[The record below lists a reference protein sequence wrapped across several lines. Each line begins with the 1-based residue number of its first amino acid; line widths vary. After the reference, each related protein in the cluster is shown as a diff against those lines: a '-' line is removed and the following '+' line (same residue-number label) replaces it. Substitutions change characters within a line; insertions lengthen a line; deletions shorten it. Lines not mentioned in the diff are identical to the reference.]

1 MGEVRTELPT
11 RGMTKE
17 GPDNF
22 TYRGG
27 SGARQ
32 LTPKVR
38 VGVTKG
44 EAGKREIRSLGLT
57 YTRY

>member
-1 MGEVRTELPT
+1 MREVRTELLT
-11 RGMTKE
+11 RDMTKE

-27 SGARQ
+27 SEARQ
-32 LTPKVR
+32 PTPKVR

-44 EAGKREIRSLGLT
+44 EAGER
-57 YTRY
+57 

>member
-1 MGEVRTELPT
+1 MREVRTELLA
-11 RGMTKE
+11 RDMTKE
-17 GPDNF
+17 GRGNL

-38 VGVTKG
+38 AGVTKG
-44 EAGKREIRSLGLT
+44 EAGEREIRSLGLT
-57 YTRY
+57 YTRC

>member
-1 MGEVRTELPT
+1 MREVRTELLT
-11 RGMTKE
+11 RDMTKE
-17 GPDNF
+17 GSDNF

-44 EAGKREIRSLGLT
+44 EAGER
-57 YTRY
+57 

>member
-1 MGEVRTELPT
+1 MREVRTELLT
-11 RGMTKE
+11 RDMTKE

-32 LTPKVR
+32 PTPKVR

-44 EAGKREIRSLGLT
+44 EAGER
-57 YTRY
+57 